1 MQMEAG
7 LDTGPI
13 LLERKL
19 DIAPDD
25 TSATLFAKLTALGA
39 ASIVEALSALA
50 SLTPVSQPDLG
61 VTYAKKI
68 EKSEAALDWSQS
80 AIVLARRVRAFDP
93 FPGCETTIGG
103 ARLKVWRAAVCASP
117 AKLAGGT
124 IASVGRDDFVVACG
138 EEALRITSVQRAG
151 GRRISSAELLQSF
164 SISTGQQ
171 CT

>member
-13 LLERKL
+13 LLERSL
-19 DIAPDD
+19 DIAPGD

-39 ASIVEALSALA
+39 DCIVEALA
-50 SLTPVSQPDLG
+50 SLATLKPIAQSEIG

-68 EKSEAALDWSQS
+68 EKSEAPLDWSQS
-80 AIVLARRVRAFDP
+80 AATLERRIRAFDP
-93 FPGCETTIGG
+93 FPGCETTVAGE
-103 ARLKVWRAAVCASP
+103 RLKIWRAAVCERPPNA
-117 AKLAGGT
+117 AAGT
-124 IASVGRDDFVVACG
+124 IVSASREALVVACG
-138 EEALRITSVQRAG
+138 EQALRITCVQRAG